1 MFKCKLSLDRIISLH
16 LSKSFLSNASPKR
29 EAEIYQLIFRLPVLK
44 FVEPMLGNSD
54 DETLSLPR
62 MTNNDQQSRTLE
74 QLVTDNLLSL
84 AHIYTL
90 LAYTSRLG
98 CWLVP
103 TGYARGAS
111 CCIFFFSM
119 DLCYRDLTLSG
130 DCIRHLYSF
139 MDTLTSIL
147 VWIFHVMIHAL
158 ISSSHF
164 LLIYLVCVHWAS
176 TKCLHW

>member
-1 MFKCKLSLDRIISLH
+1 MFSNGNRRFEQLFHHPYSSLKLTIPFMFKCKLSLDRIISLH

-98 CWLVP
+98 C
-103 TGYARGAS
+103 
-111 CCIFFFSM
+111 
-119 DLCYRDLTLSG
+119 
-130 DCIRHLYSF
+130 
-139 MDTLTSIL
+139 
-147 VWIFHVMIHAL
+147 
-158 ISSSHF
+158 
-164 LLIYLVCVHWAS
+164 
-176 TKCLHW
+176 